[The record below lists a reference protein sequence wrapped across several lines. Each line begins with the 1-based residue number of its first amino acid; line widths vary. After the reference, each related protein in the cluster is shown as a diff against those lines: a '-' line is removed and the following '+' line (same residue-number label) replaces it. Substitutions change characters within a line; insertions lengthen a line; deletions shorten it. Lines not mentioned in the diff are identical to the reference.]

1 MPRLQ
6 QPPGRIPCHARR
18 MVDDSRQALVGR
30 VVLDDRVIAARI
42 EVAGEAIHAVH
53 EDAEGADG
61 PYLSPG
67 FVDVHVHGWGGHDA
81 MGDEAA
87 LGGMAQALLR
97 HGVTS
102 FLPAAVTSPL
112 ERLAAFA
119 DRVRR
124 WIPTAP
130 DDGAQPLGFN
140 IEGPCISPEKK
151 GAQNEA
157 FIQPPSAVDR
167 SVLEPMLEGLRIMTV
182 APEREGALELIG
194 WLTAAGVNVSLGHSN
209 ATTEEADRG
218 YATGGRTTTHL
229 FNAMSGVDNH
239 RPGLAVAA
247 LTNDEVYVELI
258 ADGLHVERSVWPI
271 ILRAKPPGR
280 LILVSDAIGLAGT
293 GEGRMRIGELEVE
306 IRDGACR
313 LVSDGRLAGSVIA
326 LDTAVRNVVASG
338 VSLPLAVRAASR
350 NPLELL
356 GVSDRGRIATGQRAD
371 IVELDDQLNVLR
383 VMRAGRWHAVA
394 DSVGVRQ

>member
-1 MPRLQ
+1 
-6 QPPGRIPCHARR
+6 
-18 MVDDSRQALVGR
+18 
-30 VVLDDRVIAARI
+30 
-42 EVAGEAIHAVH
+42 
-53 EDAEGADG
+53 
-61 PYLSPG
+61 
-67 FVDVHVHGWGGHDA
+67 
-81 MGDEAA
+81 
-87 LGGMAQALLR
+87 
-97 HGVTS
+97 
-102 FLPAAVTSPL
+102 
-112 ERLAAFA
+112 
-119 DRVRR
+119 
-124 WIPTAP
+124 
-130 DDGAQPLGFN
+130 
-140 IEGPCISPEKK
+140 
-151 GAQNEA
+151 
-157 FIQPPSAVDR
+157 
-167 SVLEPMLEGLRIMTV
+167 
-182 APEREGALELIG
+182 
-194 WLTAAGVNVSLGHSN
+194 
-209 ATTEEADRG
+209 
-218 YATGGRTTTHL
+218 
-229 FNAMSGVDNH
+229 
-239 RPGLAVAA
+239 
-247 LTNDEVYVELI
+247 
-258 ADGLHVERSVWPI
+258 VWPI

>member
-1 MPRLQ
+1 MTDEPRQ
-6 QPPGRIPCHARR
+6 T
-18 MVDDSRQALVGR
+18 LVGQA
-30 VVLDDRVIAARI
+30 VLDDRVLAARI
-42 EVAGEAIHAVH
+42 EVAGGVIQAMD
-53 EDAEGADG
+53 EDGTGADG
-61 PYLSPG
+61 PYLCPG

-81 MGDEAA
+81 MGDQSA
-87 LGGMAQALLR
+87 LDGMARALLR
-97 HGVTS
+97 HGVSS
-102 FLPAAVTSPL
+102 FLPTAVTSPL

-119 DRVRR
+119 ERVRA
-124 WIPTAP
+124 WMPAAP

-157 FIQPPSAVDR
+157 FIKLPSAVDR
-167 SVLEPMLEGLRIMTV
+167 SALEPMLDGLRITTV
-182 APEREGALELIG
+182 APERAGALELIG
-194 WLTAAGVNVSLGHSN
+194 WLTNAGVNVSLGHSN
-209 ATTEEADRG
+209 ATTEEAVRG
-218 YATGGRTTTHL
+218 YETGGRTTTHL

-271 ILRAKPPGR
+271 ILRAKPAGR

-326 LDTAVRNVVASG
+326 LDTAVRNLVESG
-338 VSLPLAVRAASR
+338 VPLPLAVRAASR

-356 GVSDRGRIATGQRAD
+356 GVTDRGRLAVGQRAD
-371 IVELDDQLNVLR
+371 IVELDDLLR
-383 VMRAGRWHAVA
+383 VRRVMKAGRWYAGA
-394 DSVGVRQ
+394 PDAASA

>member
-1 MPRLQ
+1 MAEESVQ
-6 QPPGRIPCHARR
+6 T
-18 MVDDSRQALVGR
+18 LVGR
-30 VVLDDRVIAARI
+30 AVLDDAVVPARI
-42 EVAGEAIHAVH
+42 EVAGGVIQAVD
-53 EDAEGADG
+53 EDRAGADG

-102 FLPAAVTSPL
+102 FLPTAVTSPL
-112 ERLAAFA
+112 ERLGAFA
-119 DRVRR
+119 QRVRR
-124 WIPTAP
+124 WIPDAP
-130 DDGAQPLGFN
+130 DDGAEPLGFN

-157 FIQPPSAVDR
+157 FIQLPAAVDR
-167 SVLEPMLEGLRIMTV
+167 SVLEPMLDGLRIMTV
-182 APEREGALELIG
+182 APEREGALELIA
-194 WLTAAGVNVSLGHSN
+194 WLTDAGVNVSLGHSN
-209 ATTEEADRG
+209 ATTEEALRG

-247 LTNDEVYVELI
+247 LTNDQVYVELI

-271 ILRAKPPGR
+271 VLRAKPPGR

-293 GEGRMRIGELEVE
+293 GEGRMHIGELEVE

-326 LDTAVRNVVASG
+326 LDTAVRNLVASG
-338 VSLPLAVRAASR
+338 VPLPIAARAASR

-356 GVSDRGRIATGQRAD
+356 GVTDRGRLAPGFRAD
-371 IVELDDQLNVLR
+371 IVELNDSLQVRR
-383 VMRAGRWHAVA
+383 VMRGGSWHAGVA
-394 DSVGVRQ
+394 NAAAA

>member
-1 MPRLQ
+1 MP
-6 QPPGRIPCHARR
+6 
-18 MVDDSRQALVGR
+18 DESRQTLLGR
-30 VVLDDRVIAARI
+30 AVLDDRVVAARI
-42 EVAGEAIHAVH
+42 EVAGDEIQALDEDEA
-53 EDAEGADG
+53 GADG

-87 LGGMAQALLR
+87 LDGMARALLR

-119 DRVRR
+119 DRART
-124 WIPTAP
+124 WMPAAP

-157 FIQPPSAVDR
+157 FIKLPTAVDR
-167 SVLEPMLEGLRIMTV
+167 SVLEPMLDGLRIMTV

-194 WLTAAGVNVSLGHSN
+194 WLADAGVNVSLGHSN
-209 ATTEEADRG
+209 ATTEQAVRG

-247 LTNDEVYVELI
+247 LTNDQAYVELI

-271 ILRAKPPGR
+271 ILRAKPAAR

-326 LDTAVRNVVASG
+326 LDTAVRNLVASG
-338 VSLPLAVRAASR
+338 VPLPLAVRAASR

-356 GVSDRGRIATGQRAD
+356 GVTDRGVLAPGQRAD
-371 IVELDDQLNVLR
+371 IVELDESLQVRR
-383 VMRAGRWHAVA
+383 VMKAGVWHAGSA
-394 DSVGVRQ
+394 TDGAAA